1 METIKETV
9 ICILCFGIISSCLKF
24 ICPEEKYENYLKYI
38 IGGIMIITIISGLSV
53 FKGFSADTKNYD
65 TENIEISSDEY
76 YVRVAE
82 ENLSYTLENL
92 LYKENISGE
101 VYAEIDIS
109 DDNNIYISKVSAY
122 VDKISDFEKAEQI
135 LRENLGEEVS
145 IYVRE
150 RNDEND

>member
-1 METIKETV
+1 
-9 ICILCFGIISSCLKF
+9 
-24 ICPEEKYENYLKYI
+24 
-38 IGGIMIITIISGLSV
+38 MIITIISGLSV